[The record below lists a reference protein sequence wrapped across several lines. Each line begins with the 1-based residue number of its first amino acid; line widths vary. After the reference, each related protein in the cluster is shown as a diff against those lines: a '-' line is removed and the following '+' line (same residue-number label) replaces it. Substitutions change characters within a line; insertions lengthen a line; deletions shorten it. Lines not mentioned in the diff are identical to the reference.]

1 MYVAGCVCMC
11 VCVCRGG
18 GRGGLTGFLFFLF
31 VADAAGLLA
40 VLFHVLGVPLTL
52 ALVGPHRA
60 LPALVLV
67 LTRLCGQTPMV

>member
-1 MYVAGCVCMC
+1 MLRD
-11 VCVCRGG
+11 VCVYVCGEGAGG
-18 GRGGLTGFLFFLF
+18 GRGNLTGFLFFLF

-67 LTRLCGQTPMV
+67 LTRLWGQIIMV